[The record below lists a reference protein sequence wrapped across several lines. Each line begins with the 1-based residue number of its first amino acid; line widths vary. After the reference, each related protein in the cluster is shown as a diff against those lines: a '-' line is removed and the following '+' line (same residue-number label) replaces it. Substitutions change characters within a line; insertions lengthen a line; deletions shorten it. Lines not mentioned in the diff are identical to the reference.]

1 MPLLTRTFARIA
13 LVLMLLGLFGADADA
28 QRRRRRRTP
37 TPPPVAEPA
46 ETPPEQETEP
56 DVAEVEAD
64 VPLASPEPE
73 PEPEPEEAEEETT
86 DLGPLRAELASLMDE
101 LVQTRSRIAVLGE
114 HLFQTKVSIR
124 VENRAGDQVLSNFAL
139 RLDGAPVFQAD
150 GDVGEEGR
158 QAFEGFAAPGPH
170 ELTIEAEQ
178 RARAD
183 DEYRYVQ
190 RDRYRFQVVQGKLTE
205 IVITLDDHS
214 DVAEDFADDGEGEY
228 DVRTRVRIAT
238 RELRQTE

>member
-1 MPLLTRTFARIA
+1 MPLLTRIA
-13 LVLMLLGLFGADADA
+13 LVLLVLTFFSADADA
-28 QRRRRRRTP
+28 QRRRRRRRTP

-46 ETPPEQETEP
+46 ETPEDEPE
-56 DVAEVEAD
+56 VAEVPTEAD
-64 VPLASPEPE
+64 VPLAAPEPE
-73 PEPEPEEAEEETT
+73 PELEPEPEPEEETT

-114 HLFQTKVSIR
+114 HLFQTKVRIR

-150 GDVGEEGR
+150 GDVGEDGR

-170 ELTIEAEQ
+170 EVTIEAEQ

-238 RELRQTE
+238 RELRQAE

>member
-1 MPLLTRTFARIA
+1 
-13 LVLMLLGLFGADADA
+13 
-28 QRRRRRRTP
+28 
-37 TPPPVAEPA
+37 
-46 ETPPEQETEP
+46 
-56 DVAEVEAD
+56 
-64 VPLASPEPE
+64 
-73 PEPEPEEAEEETT
+73 
-86 DLGPLRAELASLMDE
+86 MDE

-124 VENRAGDQVLSNFAL
+124 VVNRAGDQVLSNFAL

-150 GDVGEEGR
+150 GDVSEEGR

-190 RDRYRFQVVQGKLTE
+190 RDRYRFQVLQGKLTE
-205 IVITLDDHS
+205 IVITLDDES

-238 RELRQTE
+238 RELRQAE